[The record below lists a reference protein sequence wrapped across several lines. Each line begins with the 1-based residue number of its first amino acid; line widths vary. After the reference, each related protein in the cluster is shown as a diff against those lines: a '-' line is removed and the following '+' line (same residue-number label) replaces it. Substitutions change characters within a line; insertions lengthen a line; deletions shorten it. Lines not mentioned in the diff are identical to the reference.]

1 MPTLVI
7 MTLFEQVQDK
17 QSARARSRPE
27 PIEFDRT
34 LLLAPLV
41 LMHFV
46 LAYLVRLQY
55 SQEVSLRLVLS
66 ESWVSIP
73 VFWALLSL
81 PRSYFN
87 SKLSQALLVVAGTIV
102 GCYLVYIANEEGYF
116 ATMKK
121 APPLGT
127 LFAWLFIE
135 LYWYNAV
142 VSLAA
147 VASYLWFTGYSL

>member
-1 MPTLVI
+1 
-7 MTLFEQVQDK
+7 MTLFEQVQRR
-17 QSARARSRPE
+17 QAAGARSRPE
-27 PIEFDRT
+27 PIDFDRT

-55 SQEVSLRLVLS
+55 SQEVSLSIALS

-87 SKLSQALLVVAGTIV
+87 SKLSQALQVVAGTCL
-102 GCYLVYIANEEGYF
+102 GSYLVYIANEEGYY

-142 VSLAA
+142 ICLLAVSG
-147 VASYLWFTGYSL
+147 YLWVTGYSL